1 VYTGKNIG
9 FNINGQT
16 KKLLNFG
23 FNANWNMGKQ
33 NDYWEPRTEG
43 RFSTFRDNVNYN
55 FWVGTNRAKKFS
67 ISGYNGMATLFDPDR
82 DVFVHWI
89 GLDPRIRFTDK
100 FSLSYSF
107 NYERGS
113 GGRGFVANKDGEV
126 IYGQR
131 RQKTVENSISGDYNF
146 NSFHGLSLTFRN
158 YWSTVDYDHD
168 LYTVL
173 QDGSMD
179 NTTGNNLDNLGYD
192 PNINFGT
199 WNLDFR
205 YSWQFAPGSQLTA
218 LYRNSLFNFDTM
230 SKEGYFNSLGT
241 LLDQP
246 IEHIFSLRLVYY
258 IDYNNL
264 KSVFKKRS

>member
-1 VYTGKNIG
+1 
-9 FNINGQT
+9 
-16 KKLLNFG
+16 
-23 FNANWNMGKQ
+23 
-33 NDYWEPRTEG
+33 
-43 RFSTFRDNVNYN
+43 
-55 FWVGTNRAKKFS
+55 
-67 ISGYNGMATLFDPDR
+67 MATLFDPDR

-131 RQKTVENSISGDYNF
+131 RQKTITNSISGVYNF

-158 YWSTVDYDHD
+158 YWSTVDYDYK

-179 NTTGNNLDNLGYD
+179 NNTGNNLDNLGYD

-218 LYRNSLFNFDTM
+218 LYRNSLFNFDNM
-230 SKEGYFNSLGT
+230 SKEGYFISLET

-246 IEHIFSLRLVYY
+246 SEHIFSLRLVYY
-258 IDYNNL
+258 IDYNNI
-264 KSVFKKRS
+264 KNVFKKSS